1 MAKDLAIDV
10 GIPIGSNEYET
21 FVGCVNNILTH
32 GCGYEDGVTENIMEK
47 CRTSKLPIAQKVLQE
62 CRRISRNT
70 SGIRPSRLKWWEKY
84 YQKKDGDVPRWPGKR
99 ANRQPDKRSMVDNRQ
114 PDKRSMSP
122 MFDKRRP
129 HKRPMSPMFDKRQR
143 RPHKRPMSPMFDKRQ
158 RRPHKR
164 PMSPMFDKRQR
175 PHENRRYDDRH
186 QGPTKRKYRDQRS
199 PSPVYNTKKRRYR

>member
-99 ANRQPDKRSMVDNRQ
+99 ANRQPDKRSM
-114 PDKRSMSP
+114 SP
-122 MFDKRRP
+122 MFDK
-129 HKRPMSPMFDKRQR
+129 
-143 RPHKRPMSPMFDKRQ
+143 

-186 QGPTKRKYRDQRS
+186 QGSTKRKYRDQRS
-199 PSPVYNTKKRRYR
+199 PSPVYNSKKRRYR

>member
-10 GIPIGSNEYET
+10 GIPIDSNEYDT

-84 YQKKDGDVPRWPGKR
+84 C
-99 ANRQPDKRSMVDNRQ
+99 
-114 PDKRSMSP
+114 
-122 MFDKRRP
+122 
-129 HKRPMSPMFDKRQR
+129 
-143 RPHKRPMSPMFDKRQ
+143 
-158 RRPHKR
+158 
-164 PMSPMFDKRQR
+164 
-175 PHENRRYDDRH
+175 
-186 QGPTKRKYRDQRS
+186 
-199 PSPVYNTKKRRYR
+199 

>member
-99 ANRQPDKRSMVDNRQ
+99 ANRQPDKRSMVD
-114 PDKRSMSP
+114 
-122 MFDKRRP
+122 
-129 HKRPMSPMFDKRQR
+129 HR

-186 QGPTKRKYRDQRS
+186 QGSTKRKYRDQRS